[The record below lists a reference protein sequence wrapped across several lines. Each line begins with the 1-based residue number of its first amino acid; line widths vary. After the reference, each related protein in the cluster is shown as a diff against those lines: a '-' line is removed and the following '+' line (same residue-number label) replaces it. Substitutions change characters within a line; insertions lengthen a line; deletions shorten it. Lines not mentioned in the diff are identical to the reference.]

1 MNALDLIRMLDGL
14 MEAARRDDTSPGWRS
29 RAMRRRSLKRL
40 IRRRL
45 QRTLFQHGRRPHE

>member
-14 MEAARRDDTSPGWRS
+14 MEAARRDDMSLGWRS
-29 RAMRRRSLKRL
+29 RAMRRRNLKRL

-45 QRTLFQHGRRPHE
+45 QKTVL

>member
-14 MEAARRDDTSPGWRS
+14 MEAARRDDMSPGWRS
-29 RAMRRRSLKRL
+29 RAMRRRNLKRL

-45 QRTLFQHGRRPHE
+45 QKTVL